1 MHILNS
7 ASRFQSCSYKM
18 LWKEDPLS
26 LSQNCAWLDDDDD
39 ITVICTIFAGSKLS
53 KTNTPSSDNLSNNN
67 NEDSKRYIW
76 LSMCYIGPI
85 TLMLCFRHSWN
96 IRSFG
101 GDAASPLLH
110 FCLSLI
116 VQIQE
121 YTTPRAVKNLKKE
134 KKKKAYSL
142 IWHLLMFN

>member
-1 MHILNS
+1 
-7 ASRFQSCSYKM
+7 M

-76 LSMCYIGPI
+76 LSMCHIEPI
-85 TLMLCFRHSWN
+85 TLMLCFRDTHE
-96 IRSFG
+96 I
-101 GDAASPLLH
+101 
-110 FCLSLI
+110 
-116 VQIQE
+116 
-121 YTTPRAVKNLKKE
+121 
-134 KKKKAYSL
+134 
-142 IWHLLMFN
+142 